1 MPDEQLPRRDPKLD
15 LIASAAASAPL
26 QQQEVAA
33 EANRREREELE
44 LDQLREIVRQLHQ
57 NIEERRRYAGRLF
70 GVMVGWLVV
79 VGYVVLAQG
88 FGVGLHAYGRFH
100 LADSVVIALITTTTA
115 TVIGVF
121 LTVANYLFPKRD
133 QAGASS

>member
-1 MPDEQLPRRDPKLD
+1 MPDEPLPRRDPKLD
-15 LIASAAASAPL
+15 LIASVAAPEPL

-79 VGYVVLAQG
+79 VAYVVLAQG

-100 LADSVVIALITTTTA
+100 LADSVV
-115 TVIGVF
+115 
-121 LTVANYLFPKRD
+121 
-133 QAGASS
+133 